1 MCPPPRS
8 LALEAN
14 GCFMVQVQADLT
26 EYKVAVRSFAPDC
39 RLPSDQD
46 LKLYPGGGSA
56 RILGLNVEQPPEI
69 KEVGLYIETNPE
81 LGSLA

>member
-26 EYKVAVRSFAPDC
+26 EYKVAVRSVAPDC
-39 RLPSDQD
+39 ELPSDQD
-46 LKLYPGGGSA
+46 LQLRPVAKRSNGPA
-56 RILGLNVEQPPEI
+56 RGRPMSVGFDVEPAPPC
-69 KEVGLYIETNPE
+69 
-81 LGSLA
+81 